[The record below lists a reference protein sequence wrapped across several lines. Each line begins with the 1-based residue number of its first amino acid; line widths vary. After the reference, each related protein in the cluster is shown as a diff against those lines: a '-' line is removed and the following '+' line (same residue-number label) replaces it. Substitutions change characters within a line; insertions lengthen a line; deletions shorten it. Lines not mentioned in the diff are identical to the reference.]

1 MEIRVLRY
9 FLTVAREENITK
21 AAEILHITQPTLSRQ
36 IAQMEEE
43 LGVTLFKRGT
53 RHLALTNEG
62 VLLRRRAED
71 ILQLVDKTE
80 RELVEHEEL
89 IDGTVSIGS
98 GELTAVQVFPEI
110 FKAFKEKYPLVRFDI
125 YTAGADQV
133 IERMQEG
140 ITDLGIL
147 LEPVDISKFDFLRL
161 PTKEIFGAFMR
172 PDDPLA
178 QKESVTPADLLTQ
191 PVMLPHRPGVH
202 GQIVNWFGDVYDDL
216 NVVFT
221 GNMSTN
227 MAIMASQ
234 GLGVSVTL
242 EGSMPFLNNDEIV
255 FRPLSPELSSTTVLA
270 WKRHQPYGLATTKF
284 IEFAKCF
291 LSIEND
297 DI

>member
-1 MEIRVLRY
+1 M
-9 FLTVAREENITK
+9 TVAREENITK
-21 AAEILHITQPTLSRQ
+21 AAEVLHITQPTLSRQ

-43 LGVTLFKRGT
+43 LGVTLFERGSRRLT
-53 RHLALTNEG
+53 LTNEG

-80 RELVEHEEL
+80 RELIEHEEL
-89 IDGTVSIGS
+89 IDGVVAIGS
-98 GELTAVQVFPEI
+98 GELTAVQLFPDI
-110 FKAFKEKYPLVRFDI
+110 FRAFKEKYPLVSFDI

-147 LEPVDISKFDFLRL
+147 LEPVDISQFDFIRL
-161 PTKEIFGAFMR
+161 PSKERFGVFMK
-172 PDDPLA
+172 PDNPLA
-178 QKESVTPADLLTQ
+178 KKEYVTPEDLLAQ

-202 GQIVNWFGDVYDDL
+202 GQIVNWFGDRYDDL
-216 NVVFT
+216 NIAFT
-221 GNMSTN
+221 GNMTTN

-242 EGSMPFLNNDEIV
+242 EGSMPFLDNEKVV
-255 FRPLSPELSSTTVLA
+255 FRPLSPELDSTTVLA

-284 IEFAKCF
+284 IEFIKCF
-291 LSIEND
+291 LSIENHD
-297 DI
+297 N